1 MQGGFA
7 RGDGAMN
14 KDNIFFKCKTSED
27 FVNVLKKAFGKNYYG
42 YFNQERKTDSVE
54 GRVYC
59 INISTGGWSENE
71 DVINDLKET
80 IFWMLRWHQST
91 RGGHYEFRCPLR
103 TWKEAIV

>member
-1 MQGGFA
+1 
-7 RGDGAMN
+7 MN

-27 FVNVLKKAFGKNYYG
+27 FVNTLKNVFAENHYG
-42 YFNQERKTDSVE
+42 NFNQVRKTDFVD

-59 INISTGGWSENE
+59 INVSTGGWSENE
-71 DVINDLKET
+71 DVIDDLQDT
-80 IFWMLRWHQST
+80 MFWVLRWHQSK